1 MSDFRSDTDSDSNFA
16 EDGEASDA
24 ELLTAIRLNLV
35 PGVGPR
41 HQRSLLE
48 YFGDPESIFKA
59 SLTEL
64 EKVSGVGPKLARL
77 IHAARTSDNAET
89 ELQTCQ
95 ENGFKLL
102 RLDTDEY
109 PQNLPQVCDAPL
121 ILYCRG
127 ELKTQDNLA
136 VGIVGSRRCTLYGTQ
151 QAEKFGRALA
161 MAGIT
166 VVSGLARGID
176 AAAHRGALA
185 AGGRTIAVSA
195 TGLNHVYP
203 PEHKEL
209 AEQIAQNGAV
219 VCESRLDQQP
229 TSGIFPQRNRI
240 ISGLSL
246 GVLIIEANRKSGA
259 LHTARHAMEQG
270 REVMAIP
277 GRIDSFA
284 SDGCNDL
291 IRDGATLIRNIDDVL
306 EALGPLVQPVQTEQ
320 QEEVRSPRELT
331 LSEQQRHILNL
342 VTSEP
347 QHLDEIIRAVEI
359 DASRVLATL
368 TILEMKR
375 MVKRLPGGLFVRAFN

>member
-1 MSDFRSDTDSDSNFA
+1 MNDINYDAEPNTNDEDFS
-16 EDGEASDA
+16 ESDA
-24 ELLTAIRLNLV
+24 ALVTAIRLNLV
-35 PGVGPR
+35 PGIGPR
-41 HQRSLLE
+41 HQRSLLD
-48 YFGDPESIFKA
+48 YFGDPESIFAA

-64 EKVSGVGPKLARL
+64 ERVSGVGPKLARL
-77 IHAARTSDNAET
+77 IHAARTTDHAES
-89 ELQTCQ
+89 EVRTCQ
-95 ENGFKLL
+95 QHGYRLL
-102 RLDTDEY
+102 RMGTDEY
-109 PQNLPQVCDAPL
+109 PENLTEVCDAPL

-127 ELKTQDNLA
+127 ELKAQDNLA

-151 QAEKFGRALA
+151 QAERFGRALA

-195 TGLNHVYP
+195 TGLNHIYP
-203 PEHKEL
+203 PEHVEL
-209 AEQIAQNGAV
+209 AEQISKNGAV

-246 GVLIIEANRKSGA
+246 GVVIIEANRKSGA

-291 IRDGATLIRNIDDVL
+291 IRDGATLIRNVDDVI
-306 EALGPLVQPVQTEQ
+306 EALGPLVEPVQTEDQ
-320 QEEVRSPRELT
+320 QEVRSPRELT
-331 LSEQQRHILNL
+331 LSTQERLILDM

-347 QHLDEIIRAVEI
+347 QHLDEIIRTAEI
-359 DASRVLATL
+359 GSSRVLATL
-368 TILEMKR
+368 TVLEMKR
-375 MVKRLPGGLFVRAFN
+375 MVKRLPGGFLVRAFN

>member
-1 MSDFRSDTDSDSNFA
+1 MSDFQNETEPDSDSEN
-16 EDGEASDA
+16 SS
-24 ELLTAIRLNLV
+24 ELDSELVTAIRLNLV
-35 PGVGPR
+35 PGIGPR
-41 HQRSLLE
+41 HQRSLLD
-48 YFGDPESIFKA
+48 YFGDPESIFAA

-64 EKVSGVGPKLARL
+64 ERVSGVGPKLARL
-77 IHAARTSDNAET
+77 IHAARTFDHAET
-89 ELQTCQ
+89 EVRTCQ
-95 ENGFKLL
+95 QNGYRLL
-102 RLDTDEY
+102 RMGTDEY
-109 PQNLPQVCDAPL
+109 PQNLPEVSDAPL

-127 ELKTQDNLA
+127 ELKPQDDLA

-161 MAGIT
+161 MAGFT

-195 TGLNHVYP
+195 TGLNHIYP
-203 PEHKEL
+203 PEHVEL

-246 GVLIIEANRKSGA
+246 GVIIIEANRKSGA

-291 IRDGATLIRNIDDVL
+291 IRDGATLIRNVDDVI
-306 EALGPLVQPVQTEQ
+306 EALGPLVEPVKTEDQ
-320 QEEVRSPRELT
+320 QEVRSPRELT
-331 LSEQQRHILNL
+331 LSVQERQVLDL

-347 QHLDEIIRAVEI
+347 QHLDEIIRMMEI
-359 DASRVLATL
+359 SPSRVLATL
-368 TILEMKR
+368 TVLEMKR
-375 MVKRLPGGLFVRAFN
+375 MVKRLPGGFLVRAFN

>member
-1 MSDFRSDTDSDSNFA
+1 MSDSQADPASEAKAAESDSTS
-16 EDGEASDA
+16 ED

-35 PGVGPR
+35 PGIGPR
-41 HQRSLLE
+41 HQRSLLD
-48 YFGDPESIFKA
+48 YFGDPETIFNA

-64 EKVSGVGPKLARL
+64 ERVSGIGPKLARL
-77 IHAARTSDNAET
+77 IHVARDSDHAEA
-89 ELQTCQ
+89 ELQTCM
-95 ENGFKLL
+95 ESGFKLL
-102 RLDTDEY
+102 RLGTDEY
-109 PQNLPQVCDAPL
+109 PQNLPEVCDAPL

-127 ELKTQDNLA
+127 ELKPQDDLA

-195 TGLNHVYP
+195 TGLSNVYP
-203 PEHKEL
+203 PEHVEL

-246 GVLIIEANRKSGA
+246 GVIIIEANRKSGA

-291 IRDGATLIRNIDDVL
+291 IRDGAILIRNVDDVL
-306 EALGPLVQPVQTEQ
+306 ESLGPMVQPVQTEQ
-320 QEEVRSPRELT
+320 QKEVRSPRELT
-331 LSEQQRHILNL
+331 LSAQERQILDM

-347 QHLDEIIRAVEI
+347 QHLDEIIRAAEI
-359 DASRVLATL
+359 GSSRVLATL
-368 TILEMKR
+368 TVLEMKR
-375 MVKRLPGGLFVRAFN
+375 MVKRLPGGLLVRAFN

>member
-1 MSDFRSDTDSDSNFA
+1 MSDYQNNTEQAAGLEPSGI
-16 EDGEASDA
+16 EDQ
-24 ELLTAIRLNLV
+24 ELIQAIRLNLV
-35 PGVGPR
+35 PGIGPR
-41 HQRSLLE
+41 HQRALLE
-48 YFGDPESIFKA
+48 YFGDPEAVFSG
-59 SLTEL
+59 SLNEL
-64 EKVSGVGPKLARL
+64 ERVSGVGPKLARL
-77 IHAARTSDNAET
+77 IHAARDTDHAET
-89 ELQTCQ
+89 EVRTCQ
-95 ENGFKLL
+95 QNGYRLL
-102 RLDTDEY
+102 KIDSDAY
-109 PQNLPQVCDAPL
+109 PQNLVELCDAPL

-127 ELKTQDNLA
+127 ELKRQDELA
-136 VGIVGSRRCTLYGTQ
+136 VAIVGSRRCTLYGTQ

-203 PEHKEL
+203 PEHVEL
-209 AEQIAQNGAV
+209 AEQISRSGAV
-219 VCESRLDQQP
+219 VCESRLDQKP

-246 GVLIIEANRKSGA
+246 GVIIIEANRKSGA

-291 IRDGATLIRNIDDVL
+291 IRDGATLIRNVDDVL

-320 QEEVRSPRELT
+320 QQEVRSPRELA
-331 LSEQQRHILNL
+331 LSAQQRQILDL

-347 QHLDEIIRAVEI
+347 QHLDEIIRAADI
-359 DASRVLATL
+359 GSSRVLATL
-368 TILEMKR
+368 TVLEMKR
-375 MVKRLPGGLFVRAFN
+375 MVRRLPGGLVVRAFN

>member
-1 MSDFRSDTDSDSNFA
+1 MNDLHNDAEPGTDD
-16 EDGEASDA
+16 EDLSESDA
-24 ELLTAIRLNLV
+24 ALVTAIRLNLV
-35 PGVGPR
+35 PGIGPR
-41 HQRSLLE
+41 HQRSLLD
-48 YFGDPESIFKA
+48 YFGDPESIFAA

-77 IHAARTSDNAET
+77 IHAARTTDHAES
-89 ELQTCQ
+89 EVRTCQ
-95 ENGFKLL
+95 QHGYRLL
-102 RLDTDEY
+102 RMGTDEY
-109 PQNLPQVCDAPL
+109 PENLTEVCDAPL

-127 ELKTQDNLA
+127 ELKAQDNLA

-151 QAEKFGRALA
+151 QAERFGRALA

-166 VVSGLARGID
+166 VISGLARGID

-195 TGLNHVYP
+195 TGLNHIYP
-203 PEHKEL
+203 PEHVEL
-209 AEQIAQNGAV
+209 AEQISKNGAV

-246 GVLIIEANRKSGA
+246 GVVIIEANRKSGA

-291 IRDGATLIRNIDDVL
+291 IRDGATLIRNVDDVI
-306 EALGPLVQPVQTEQ
+306 EALGPLVEPVQTEDQ
-320 QEEVRSPRELT
+320 QEIRSPRELT
-331 LSEQQRHILNL
+331 LSGQERQILDM

-347 QHLDEIIRAVEI
+347 QHLD
-359 DASRVLATL
+359 
-368 TILEMKR
+368 
-375 MVKRLPGGLFVRAFN
+375 

>member
-1 MSDFRSDTDSDSNFA
+1 MSDYQNDTEREMGQEPSDLLDP
-16 EDGEASDA
+16 
-24 ELLTAIRLNLV
+24 ELVTAIRLNLV
-35 PGVGPR
+35 PGIGPR
-41 HQRSLLE
+41 HQRALLE
-48 YFGDPESIFKA
+48 YFGNPEAVFSA

-64 EKVSGVGPKLARL
+64 ERVSGVGPKLARL
-77 IHAARTSDNAET
+77 IHAARTTDDAES
-89 ELQTCQ
+89 EVQICQ
-95 ENGFKLL
+95 EKGYRLL
-102 RLDTDEY
+102 RMGTDEY
-109 PQNLPQVCDAPL
+109 PENLTEVGDAPL
-121 ILYCRG
+121 TLYCRG
-127 ELKTQDNLA
+127 ELKAQDSLA

-203 PEHKEL
+203 PEHVEL
-209 AEQIAQNGAV
+209 AEQVSRNGAV

-246 GVLIIEANRKSGA
+246 GVIIIEANRKSGA

-291 IRDGATLIRNIDDVL
+291 IRDGATLIRNVDDVI
-306 EALGPLVQPVQTEQ
+306 EALGPLVEPVQTEDQ
-320 QEEVRSPRELT
+320 QEVRSPRELT
-331 LSEQQRHILNL
+331 LSAQERQILDM

-347 QHLDEIIRAVEI
+347 QHLDEIIRAAEI
-359 DASRVLATL
+359 GSSRVLATL
-368 TILEMKR
+368 TVLEMKR
-375 MVKRLPGGLFVRAFN
+375 MVKRLPGGFLVRAFN

>member
-1 MSDFRSDTDSDSNFA
+1 MSDLQN
-16 EDGEASDA
+16 DA
-24 ELLTAIRLNLV
+24 EPNTDNEDFSESDGALVTAIRLNLV
-35 PGVGPR
+35 PGIGPR
-41 HQRSLLE
+41 HQRSLLD
-48 YFGDPESIFKA
+48 YFGDPESIFAA

-64 EKVSGVGPKLARL
+64 ERVSGVGPKLARL
-77 IHAARTSDNAET
+77 IHAAKTTDHAES
-89 ELQTCQ
+89 EVRTCQ
-95 ENGFKLL
+95 QHAYRLL
-102 RLDTDEY
+102 RMGTNEY
-109 PQNLPQVCDAPL
+109 PENLTEVCDAPL

-127 ELKTQDNLA
+127 ELKPQDNLA

-185 AGGRTIAVSA
+185 GGGRTIAVSA
-195 TGLNHVYP
+195 TGLNHIYP
-203 PEHKEL
+203 PEHVEL
-209 AEQIAQNGAV
+209 AGQIAESGAV

-246 GVLIIEANRKSGA
+246 GVIIIEANRKSGA

-291 IRDGATLIRNIDDVL
+291 IRDGATLIRNVDDVI
-306 EALGPLVQPVQTEQ
+306 EALGPLIEPVQTEDQ
-320 QEEVRSPRELT
+320 QEVRSPRELT
-331 LSEQQRHILNL
+331 LSVQQREILDL

-347 QHLDEIIRAVEI
+347 QHLDEIIRAAEI
-359 DASRVLATL
+359 GSSRVLATL
-368 TILEMKR
+368 TVLEMKR
-375 MVKRLPGGLFVRAFN
+375 MVKRLPGGLLVRAFN

>member
-1 MSDFRSDTDSDSNFA
+1 MNDQSNDIEQA
-16 EDGEASDA
+16 NGQLASTSLDA
-24 ELLTAIRLNLV
+24 ELVTAIRLNLV
-35 PGVGPR
+35 PGIGPR

-48 YFGDPESIFKA
+48 RFGDPESIFSA
-59 SLTEL
+59 TLQEL
-64 EKVSGVGPKLARL
+64 EGVPGVGPKLARL
-77 IHAARTSDNAET
+77 IHAARDSEHAET
-89 ELQTCQ
+89 EVFMCQ
-95 ENGFKLL
+95 KNGYRLL
-102 RLDTDEY
+102 RMGGSEY
-109 PQNLPQVCDAPL
+109 PQNLVELCDAPL

-127 ELKTQDNLA
+127 ELRQQDELA
-136 VGIVGSRRCTLYGTQ
+136 VAIVGSRRCTLYGTQ

-195 TGLNHVYP
+195 TGLSHVYP
-203 PEHKEL
+203 PEHAEL
-209 AEQIAQNGAV
+209 AEQISQNGAV
-219 VCESRLDQQP
+219 VCESRLDQKP

-246 GVLIIEANRKSGA
+246 GVIIIEANRKSGA

-306 EALGPLVQPVQTEQ
+306 ESLGPLVQPVQTELHQ
-320 QEEVRSPRELT
+320 KVLSPRELA
-331 LSEQQRHILNL
+331 LSTQQRQILDL

-347 QHLDEIIRAVEI
+347 QHLDEIIRAAEI
-359 DASRVLATL
+359 GSSRVLATL
-368 TILEMKR
+368 TVLEMKR
-375 MVKRLPGGLFVRAFN
+375 MVKRLPGGFLVRAFN

>member
-1 MSDFRSDTDSDSNFA
+1 MSDFQTDAEQDSD
-16 EDGEASDA
+16 GENSAGLNL
-24 ELLTAIRLNLV
+24 ELVTAIRLNLV
-35 PGVGPR
+35 PGIGPR
-41 HQRSLLE
+41 HQRSLLD
-48 YFGDPESIFKA
+48 YFGDPESIFA
-59 SLTEL
+59 ATLTEL
-64 EKVSGVGPKLARL
+64 ERVSGVGPKLARL
-77 IHAARTSDNAET
+77 IHAARTFDHAET
-89 ELQTCQ
+89 EVRTCQ
-95 ENGFKLL
+95 QNGYRLL
-102 RLDTDEY
+102 RLDTDDY
-109 PQNLPQVCDAPL
+109 PQNLTEVCDAPL

-127 ELKTQDNLA
+127 ELKPQDDLA

-185 AGGRTIAVSA
+185 GGGRTIAVSA
-195 TGLNHVYP
+195 TGLNHIYP
-203 PEHKEL
+203 PEHVEL
-209 AEQIAQNGAV
+209 AEQIAQNGAI

-246 GVLIIEANRKSGA
+246 GVIIIEANRKSGA

-291 IRDGATLIRNIDDVL
+291 IRDGATLIRNADDVL
-306 EALGPLVQPVQTEQ
+306 ESLGPMVQPVQTEQ
-320 QEEVRSPRELT
+320 QTEVRSPRELT
-331 LSEQQRHILNL
+331 LSAQESQILGM

-347 QHLDEIIRAVEI
+347 QHLDEIIRAADI
-359 DASRVLATL
+359 GSSRVLATL
-368 TILEMKR
+368 TVLEMKR
-375 MVKRLPGGLFVRAFN
+375 MVKRLPGGFLVRAFN

>member
-1 MSDFRSDTDSDSNFA
+1 MSDIQNDTEPESADKKNSELDS
-16 EDGEASDA
+16 
-24 ELLTAIRLNLV
+24 ELVTAIRLNLV
-35 PGVGPR
+35 PGIGPR
-41 HQRSLLE
+41 HQRSLLD
-48 YFGDPESIFKA
+48 YFGDPESIFAA

-64 EKVSGVGPKLARL
+64 ECVSGVGPKLARL
-77 IHAARTSDNAET
+77 IHAAKATDHAET
-89 ELQTCQ
+89 EVRTCQ
-95 ENGFKLL
+95 QNNYRLL
-102 RLDTDEY
+102 RMGTDEY
-109 PQNLPQVCDAPL
+109 PENLTEVYDAPL

-127 ELKTQDNLA
+127 EMKAHDNLA

-161 MAGIT
+161 IAGIT

-185 AGGRTIAVSA
+185 GGGRTIAVSA

-203 PEHKEL
+203 PEHVEL
-209 AEQIAQNGAV
+209 AEQVSQNGAV

-246 GVLIIEANRKSGA
+246 GVIIIEANRKSGA

-291 IRDGATLIRNIDDVL
+291 IRDGATLIRNVDDVI
-306 EALGPLVQPVQTEQ
+306 EALGPLVEPVQTEEQ
-320 QEEVRSPRELT
+320 QEVRSPRELM
-331 LSEQQRHILNL
+331 LSAQQREILDL
-342 VTSEP
+342 ITSEP
-347 QHLDEIIRAVEI
+347 QHLDEIIRTAEI
-359 DASRVLATL
+359 GSSRVLATL

-375 MVKRLPGGLFVRAFN
+375 MVKRLPGSFFVRAFN

>member
-1 MSDFRSDTDSDSNFA
+1 MSDFQTDTNSA
-16 EDGEASDA
+16 EDDSTSEY

-35 PGVGPR
+35 PGIGPR
-41 HQRSLLE
+41 HQRSLLDW
-48 YFGDPESIFKA
+48 FGDPESIFNA

-64 EKVSGVGPKLARL
+64 ERVSGIGPKLARL
-77 IHAARTSDNAET
+77 IHAAKSTDHAEE
-89 ELQTCQ
+89 ELQTCR

-102 RLDTDEY
+102 RLGTDEY
-109 PQNLPQVCDAPL
+109 PQNLPEVCDAPL

-127 ELKTQDNLA
+127 ELKPQDNLA

-151 QAEKFGRALA
+151 QAEKFGSALA

-166 VVSGLARGID
+166 VVSGMARGID

-195 TGLNHVYP
+195 TGLKNVYP
-203 PEHKEL
+203 PEHVEL
-209 AEQIAQNGAV
+209 SEQIAQNGAV

-246 GVLIIEANRKSGA
+246 GVIIIEANRKSGA

-291 IRDGATLIRNIDDVL
+291 IRDGATLIRNVDDVL
-306 EALGPLVQPVQTEQ
+306 ESLGPMVQPVKTEEQ
-320 QEEVRSPRELT
+320 KEVRSPRELT
-331 LSEQQRHILNL
+331 LSAQERQILDM

-347 QHLDEIIRAVEI
+347 QHLDEIIRAAEI
-359 DASRVLATL
+359 GSSRVLATL
-368 TILEMKR
+368 TVLEMKR
-375 MVKRLPGGLFVRAFN
+375 MVKRLPGGLLVRAFN

>member
-1 MSDFRSDTDSDSNFA
+1 MNDINYDAEPNTNEEDFS
-16 EDGEASDA
+16 ESDA
-24 ELLTAIRLNLV
+24 ALVTAIRLNLV
-35 PGVGPR
+35 PGIGPR
-41 HQRSLLE
+41 HQRSLLD
-48 YFGDPESIFKA
+48 YFGNPESIFAA

-64 EKVSGVGPKLARL
+64 ERVSGVGPKLARL
-77 IHAARTSDNAET
+77 IHAARTTDHAES
-89 ELQTCQ
+89 EVKTCQ
-95 ENGFKLL
+95 QHGYRLL
-102 RLDTDEY
+102 RMGTDEY
-109 PQNLPQVCDAPL
+109 PENLTEVCDAPL

-127 ELKTQDNLA
+127 ELKAQDNLA

-151 QAEKFGRALA
+151 QAERFGRALA

-195 TGLNHVYP
+195 TGLNHIYP
-203 PEHKEL
+203 PEHVEL
-209 AEQIAQNGAV
+209 AEQISKNGAV

-246 GVLIIEANRKSGA
+246 GVVIIEANRKSGA

-291 IRDGATLIRNIDDVL
+291 IRDGATLIRNVDDVI
-306 EALGPLVQPVQTEQ
+306 EALGPLVEPVQTEDQ
-320 QEEVRSPRELT
+320 QEVRSPRELT
-331 LSEQQRHILNL
+331 LSTQERLILDM

-347 QHLDEIIRAVEI
+347 QHLDEIIRTAEI
-359 DASRVLATL
+359 GSSRVLATL
-368 TILEMKR
+368 TVLEMKR
-375 MVKRLPGGLFVRAFN
+375 MVKRLPGGFLIRAFN

>member
-1 MSDFRSDTDSDSNFA
+1 MSDSHTDPNPETDEGESSDPDS
-16 EDGEASDA
+16 
-24 ELLTAIRLNLV
+24 ELINAIRLNLV
-35 PGVGPR
+35 PGIGPR

-48 YFGDPESIFKA
+48 YFGDPESIFAA

-64 EKVSGVGPKLARL
+64 ERVSGVGPKLARL
-77 IHAARTSDNAET
+77 IHAARNSDHAEI
-89 ELQTCQ
+89 EVQTCEQ
-95 ENGFKLL
+95 KGFRLL
-102 RLDTDEY
+102 RMGTDEY
-109 PQNLPQVCDAPL
+109 PQNLPEVCDAPL

-127 ELKTQDNLA
+127 ELKPQDDLA

-185 AGGRTIAVSA
+185 GGGRTIAVSA

-203 PEHKEL
+203 PEHVEL
-209 AEQIAQNGAV
+209 AEQVAQSGAI

-246 GVLIIEANRKSGA
+246 GVIIIEANRKSGA

-320 QEEVRSPRELT
+320 QEEVRSPRELA
-331 LSEQQRHILNL
+331 LNEQERQILNL

-347 QHLDEIIRAVEI
+347 QHLDEIIRASDI
-359 DASRVLATL
+359 NSSRVLATL
-368 TILEMKR
+368 TVLEMKR
-375 MVKRLPGGLFVRAFN
+375 MVKRLPGGLLVRAFN